1 MKNIGSNN
9 RITLGLSSCPN
20 DTFIF
25 YALLHN
31 KVPLQYKISP
41 LMADVEELNQRVLA
55 RSIDVSKVSFH
66 VLGHVLDDYM
76 LLRSGSAMGRGCG
89 PLLLARTPL
98 DPHNF
103 ERYRIAIPGKYTTAA
118 LLLKLF
124 APGVKELVPMNFALI
139 AQAVAGGEVDGGIII
154 HETRFTYHDLG
165 LICIQ
170 DLGTW
175 WEKKTG
181 FPIPLGGIIAK
192 RSLGIELLQAIDAA
206 LGMSIKSAFKDPD
219 AVWDFVMEHAQEM
232 SYEVMRKHI
241 DLYVNQYTLDL
252 GEEGIKA
259 VEFLLEQGQKKG
271 HFPLGPAWT
280 YKKHWKALKS
290 GLSVHGSGL
299 KS

>member
-1 MKNIGSNN
+1 MENIRNN
-9 RITLGLSSCPN
+9 KGITLGLSSCPN

-31 KVPLQYKISP
+31 KVSLQYKLSP
-41 LMADVEELNQRVLA
+41 LIADVEELNQKVLA

-89 PLLLARTPL
+89 PLFLAKEPL
-98 DPHNF
+98 DTHNF
-103 ERYRIAIPGKYTTAA
+103 EKYRIAIPGEYTTAA

-124 APGVKELVPMNFALI
+124 APEVKELVPMNFALI
-139 AQAVAGGEVDGGIII
+139 AQAVAEGEVDGGIII

-170 DLGTW
+170 DLGAW

-206 LGMSIKSAFKDPD
+206 LGMSIKSALENPE
-219 AVWDFVMEHAQEM
+219 AVWDFVMKHAQEM
-232 SYEVMRKHI
+232 SCEVIKKHI
-241 DLYVNQYTLDL
+241 DLYVNEYTMDL

-259 VEFLLEQGQKKG
+259 VEFLLEQGQEKEAFSFRPGMDLQKVLKG
-271 HFPLGPAWT
+271 PCP
-280 YKKHWKALKS
+280 
-290 GLSVHGSGL
+290 
-299 KS
+299 

>member
-1 MKNIGSNN
+1 MENIGNNN

-20 DTFIF
+20 DTFVF

-31 KVPLQYKISP
+31 KVPLQYKPSP
-41 LMADVEELNQRVLA
+41 LIADVEELNQRVLA

-98 DPHNF
+98 DPRNF
-103 ERYRIAIPGKYTTAA
+103 DKYRIAIPGEYTTAA

-124 APGVKELVPMNFALI
+124 APGVKELVPINFALI
-139 AQAVAGGEVDGGIII
+139 ARAVARGEVDGGIII

-170 DLGTW
+170 DLGAW
-175 WEKKTG
+175 WEEKTG

-206 LGMSIKSAFKDPD
+206 LRMSIKSAFKNPE

-241 DLYVNQYTLDL
+241 DLYVNHYTLDL

-271 HFPLGPAWT
+271 AFSFGPED
-280 YKKHWKALKS
+280 
-290 GLSVHGSGL
+290 LSVVC
-299 KS
+299 

>member
-1 MKNIGSNN
+1 MENVGNNN

-31 KVPLQYKISP
+31 KVPLQYKLSP

-98 DPHNF
+98 DPRNF
-103 ERYRIAIPGKYTTAA
+103 DKYRIAIPGEYTTAA

-124 APGVKELVPMNFALI
+124 APGVKELVPINFALI
-139 AQAVAGGEVDGGIII
+139 ARAVARGEVDGGIII

-165 LICIQ
+165 LICIR
-170 DLGTW
+170 DLGAW
-175 WEKKTG
+175 WEEKTG

-206 LGMSIKSAFKDPD
+206 LRMSIESAFENPE

-232 SYEVMRKHI
+232 SCEVMRKHI

-271 HFPLGPAWT
+271 AFSFRPGMDLQ
-280 YKKHWKALKS
+280 KALE
-290 GLSVHGSGL
+290 GPCP
-299 KS
+299 